1 MTRHATRRAMLLG
14 VPATAAMMGVA
25 PAKKTGALSVRVT
38 TLKPP
43 GRVIRRRR
51 ERRHHEDVVVF
62 LRGVDETLPETTNE
76 VEEIRQ
82 IDEQF
87 VPRVRVVLVGTTL
100 SFPNDD
106 RFQHNV
112 FSPESSAGFD
122 LGSYKSGTTKTYV
135 PDAPGEV
142 KVFCDIH
149 PHMEAYVLVVDTTYH
164 GISGDDGRIWIGDI
178 PPGSYTWEVWTP
190 HADRAFGKVT
200 IEGAKTSKLEL
211 DLVVHPSPRHLDK
224 DGKPYPDY

>member
-1 MTRHATRRAMLLG
+1 MTRHATRRAVLLG
-14 VPATAAMMGVA
+14 VPATAAMLGVA
-25 PAKKTGALSVRVT
+25 PHKPYGALAVTVT

-43 GRVIRRRR
+43 GKVIRRRR
-51 ERRHHEDVVVF
+51 KWRKHNDVVVF
-62 LRGVDETLPETTNE
+62 LRGVPETLPETANE

-87 VPRVRVVLVGTTL
+87 DPRVSVVLVGTKL

-135 PDAPGEV
+135 PEAPGEI

-149 PHMEAYVLVVDTTYH
+149 PHMEAYVLVLETTYF
-164 GISGDDGRIWIGDI
+164 GISGDDGKIWIGDI
-178 PPGSYTWEVWTP
+178 PPGTYEWEAWSP
-190 HADRAFGKVT
+190 HAEHASGKISIRPETNPLAF
-200 IEGAKTSKLEL
+200 
-211 DLVVHPSPRHLDK
+211 DLVRRPSPRHLNK
-224 DGKPYPDY
+224 DGKPYPAY